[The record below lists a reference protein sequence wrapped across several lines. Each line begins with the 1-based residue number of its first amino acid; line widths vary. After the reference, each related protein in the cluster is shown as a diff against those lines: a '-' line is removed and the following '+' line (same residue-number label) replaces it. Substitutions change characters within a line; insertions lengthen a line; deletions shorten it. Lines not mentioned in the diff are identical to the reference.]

1 MTKTERRNAH
11 KKQERLQVGEV
22 GKGTPLAGELTDG
35 VPVIRF
41 TILEGLVQYISFKG
55 VLYKSVFTRV

>member
-1 MTKTERRNAH
+1 MTRTERRNAH
-11 KKQERLQVGEV
+11 KKQERLQVEHGAPTAE
-22 GKGTPLAGELTDG
+22 ELIEG

-41 TILEGLVQYISFKG
+41 TALEGLVEYVNFKG